1 LEPDSA
7 KRQGFFGRVRSFL
20 WADLPPWKMAL
31 SAGIGA
37 FVAMTPTIGLQTVIV
52 LGLVSIARG
61 NRGIGLL
68 ASALANPWTIP
79 FIFYA
84 DFQVGSLILGGGEWR
99 GLPERFTFGSMG
111 EAFLHVLLGSL
122 VVGLA
127 AGVLVAFPVYAL
139 CRAPH
144 RGAASK
150 RPIDKREELV

>member
-1 LEPDSA
+1 
-7 KRQGFFGRVRSFL
+7 
-20 WADLPPWKMAL
+20 
-31 SAGIGA
+31 
-37 FVAMTPTIGLQTVIV
+37 V

-84 DFQVGSLILGGGEWR
+84 DFRVGSFILGGGEWR

-122 VVGLA
+122 IVGLVVGVIIA
-127 AGVLVAFPVYAL
+127 IPVYVL
-139 CRAPH
+139 CRVPH
-144 RGAASK
+144 RGSTSK

>member
-1 LEPDSA
+1 LEPDIDS
-7 KRQGFFGRVRSFL
+7 RPSFLRRVRSFL
-20 WADLPPWKMAL
+20 WSELPPWKMAL

-52 LGLVSIARG
+52 LGLVSIVRG

-84 DFQVGSLILGGGEWR
+84 DFRVGSLILGGGEWR

-111 EAFLHVLLGSL
+111 EAFLHVLLGSIM
-122 VVGLA
+122 VGIAAGLLA
-127 AGVLVAFPVYAL
+127 ALPVYLL
-139 CRAPH
+139 CRYSGLESVP
-144 RGAASK
+144 K
-150 RPIDKREELV
+150 RPIDKSEELV

>member
-1 LEPDSA
+1 M
-7 KRQGFFGRVRSFL
+7 RSFL
-20 WADLPPWKMAL
+20 WADLPPWRMAL

-52 LGLVSIARG
+52 LGLVSIVGG

-68 ASALANPWTIP
+68 ASVLANPWTIP

-84 DFQVGSLILGGGEWR
+84 DFRVGSLILGGGEWR
-99 GLPERFTFGSMG
+99 GLPERFAFGSMG
-111 EAFLHVLLGSL
+111 GAFLHVLVGSV

-127 AGVLVAFPVYAL
+127 AGLLVAFPVYVL
-139 CRAPH
+139 CRIPN
-144 RGAASK
+144 RGAEPK

>member
-1 LEPDSA
+1 M
-7 KRQGFFGRVRSFL
+7 VRSFL

-52 LGLVSIARG
+52 LGLVSIAQG

-84 DFQVGSLILGGGEWR
+84 DFRVGSLILGGGEWL
-99 GLPERFTFGSMG
+99 GLPERFTFGSIG
-111 EAFLHVLLGSL
+111 EAFLHVLVGSA

-127 AGVLVAFPVYAL
+127 AGLLVAIPVYAL
-139 CRAPH
+139 CRIPRRGGAP
-144 RGAASK
+144 K